1 MSTTSQD
8 RDVDFLTN
16 LPASEVERRIARVAD
31 RVEARNVRAS
41 SENRDLNPAEQRA
54 TSDDITELS
63 ALRVASDRQQQI
75 ETRGRAIGEAI
86 DNRRRGLETR
96 SRPTLLVSEE
106 HLQQHA
112 AALADGRPFG
122 AVESRARVTAGGDL
136 GSAGAWHP
144 GAPQEPR
151 HLIQFAGIPVSELT
165 GKTAQ
170 VPQYVGPTAAAGA
183 DEGVDHGE
191 YDSVA
196 PVNLA
201 ALRYGRWSEVSAL
214 ANVVDDLVGLNQM
227 HAWGAARDLDAMAVA
242 AIESAAGSL
251 GVGTGDL
258 DESVRQAILTVS
270 ATVYSDE
277 TSLVIVGRP
286 AELAEL
292 TGTTPANG
300 DDLGSY
306 AVRFAGA
313 RLYPTLAASVNEL
326 TVFAPSAFR
335 VFQSPLQSASLID
348 PQDGSH
354 KFGSW
359 LHSTGVANQI
369 IGAAVTVGAS

>member
-1 MSTTSQD
+1 MSENTSLETLLTLPVAELESRARRVTERFEARSAQG
-8 RDVDFLTN
+8 RDLSK
-16 LPASEVERRIARVAD
+16 SELDAYSLELAELRVAI
-31 RVEARNVRAS
+31 
-41 SENRDLNPAEQRA
+41 EQRA
-54 TSDDITELS
+54 RNDERL
-63 ALRVASDRQQQI
+63 A
-75 ETRGRAIGEAI
+75 AIDGAI

-112 AALADGRPFG
+112 AALADGRPYG
-122 AVESRARVTAGGDL
+122 AVETRARVTAGGDL

-144 GAPQEPR
+144 GAPNEPR
-151 HLIQFAGIPVSELT
+151 HLIAFAGIPVSELT

-191 YDSVA
+191 YDTVT
-196 PVNLA
+196 PVSLV

-214 ANVVDDLVGLNQM
+214 ADQVDELTGLSAM
-227 HAWGAARDLDAMAVA
+227 HGWAIARDLDAMAVA

-251 GVGTGDL
+251 GVGTGNL
-258 DESVRQAILTVS
+258 DEDVRRAVLTVT
-270 ATVYSDE
+270 ATVYAAE
-277 TSLVIVGRP
+277 TQLVIVGQP

-292 TGTTPANG
+292 TGTTPANA

-313 RLYPTLAASVNEL
+313 RLYPTLAASANEL

-335 VFQSPLQSASLID
+335 VFQAPLQSASLIS
-348 PQDGSH
+348 PEDGSH
-354 KFGSW
+354 RFGSW
-359 LHSTGVANQI
+359 IHSTGIAQQI
-369 IGAAVTVGAS
+369 IGSAVTVGAS

>member
-1 MSTTSQD
+1 MSENTSLETLLALPVAELESRLCRVTERFEARAAQGCD
-8 RDVDFLTN
+8 LSKSELDSISLEAAN
-16 LPASEVERRIARVAD
+16 LRVAI
-31 RVEARNVRAS
+31 
-41 SENRDLNPAEQRA
+41 EQRA
-54 TSDDITELS
+54 RND
-63 ALRVASDRQQQI
+63 LRLA
-75 ETRGRAIGEAI
+75 AIDGAI
-86 DNRRRGLETR
+86 DNRRRGLESR
-96 SRPTLLVSEE
+96 SRPTLLVSESNLRE
-106 HLQQHA
+106 HA
-112 AALADGRPFG
+112 AALADGRPYG
-122 AVESRARVTAGGDL
+122 AVETRARVTAGGDL

-144 GAPQEPR
+144 GAPNEPR
-151 HLIQFAGIPVSELT
+151 HLIAFAGIPVSELT

-170 VPQYVGPTAAAGA
+170 VPAYTGPTAAAGA

-196 PVNLA
+196 PVNLT

-214 ANVVDDLVGLNQM
+214 ANVVDDLIGLNQM
-227 HAWGAARDLDAMAVA
+227 HSWAIARDLDAMAVA

-292 TGTTPANG
+292 TGTQPANG

-313 RLYPTLAASVNEL
+313 RLYPTLAASANEL

-335 VFQSPLQSASLID
+335 TFQAPLQSASLID

-354 KFGSW
+354 RFGSW

>member
-54 TSDDITELS
+54 TSDDITEAA
-63 ALRVASDRQQQI
+63 ALRVAADRQQQI

-86 DNRRRGLETR
+86 DNHRRGLESR

-258 DESVRQAILTVS
+258 DESVRQAILTV
-270 ATVYSDE
+270 AANTYSDE
-277 TSLVIVGRP
+277 TQLVVFGRP
-286 AELAEL
+286 AALAEL
-292 TGTTPANG
+292 TGTTPANA
-300 DDLGSY
+300 DDLGSH

-313 RLYPTLAASVNEL
+313 KVYPTLAASANEL

-348 PQDGSH
+348 PKDGSH

-359 LHSTGVANQI
+359 LHSTGVAEQI
-369 IGAAVTVGAS
+369 IGSAVMVGAS